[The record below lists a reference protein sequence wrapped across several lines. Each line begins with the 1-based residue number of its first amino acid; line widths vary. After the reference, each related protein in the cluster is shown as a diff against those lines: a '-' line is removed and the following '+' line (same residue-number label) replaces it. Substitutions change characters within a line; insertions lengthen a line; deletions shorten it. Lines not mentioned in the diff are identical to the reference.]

1 MSEES
6 HTHGARAG
14 RKQVRP
20 ARSVG
25 DLGGQPRGDAREAL
39 EQGGSGRGGRGIML
53 FLSGDHEEEGQ
64 WPSGVPSQPASL
76 RLGPVLQPSGTLC
89 LQPPKGSRAWRNGL
103 PGKHIIFHCPEGF
116 RAWRN
121 DSESQLVASDSL
133 RHHRLHS
140 PWNSPRLENRTS
152 TLRSDR
158 EQEGQRTVWSLRRR
172 L

>member
-6 HTHGARAG
+6 HTHGAGAG
-14 RKQVRP
+14 REQVRP

-76 RLGPVLQPSGTLC
+76 RLGPVLQPSGDPVSSTTQR
-89 LQPPKGSRAWRNGL
+89 LQGL
-103 PGKHIIFHCPEGF
+103 EE
-116 RAWRN
+116 W
-121 DSESQLVASDSL
+121 VA
-133 RHHRLHS
+133 RETHHFPL
-140 PWNSPRLENRTS
+140 P
-152 TLRSDR
+152 
-158 EQEGQRTVWSLRRR
+158 RR
-172 L
+172 LQGLEE